1 MPDWLPKELT
11 LQTGYAL
18 CAGLGIVVVV
28 LQLLLGLFGGDDG
41 DPSDG
46 DFDFEGDGGLDVLTV
61 RGIASFLTVFGLV
74 GWIGTLEGWPRPVSL
89 IAALVSGIL
98 VLLSVA
104 LILRMQRRLSS
115 TGTVVAS
122 RAVGSVGRVYL
133 RIPAAKGG
141 VGKVTVEIQGR
152 TAEYSA
158 FTKGREL
165 TTGTDVR
172 VVRMTTPG
180 TFEVA
185 PLEENP

>member
-28 LQLLLGLFGGDDG
+28 VQLLLGLFGGDDG
-41 DPSDG
+41 DAG
-46 DFDFEGDGGLDVLTV
+46 DFDFEGDSGLDVLTV

-74 GWIGTLEGWPRPVSL
+74 GWIGTLEGWPRPVTL
-89 IAALVSGIL
+89 IAALVSGGL
-98 VLLSVA
+98 VLVSVA
-104 LILRMQRRLSS
+104 LILRMQRRLTS
-115 TGTVVAS
+115 TGNVDAA
-122 RAVGSVGRVYL
+122 RAVGSAARVYL
-133 RIPAAKGG
+133 RIPASSQG
-141 VGKVTVEIQGR
+141 VGKITVEIQGR
-152 TAEYSA
+152 TAEYTA

-165 TTGTDVR
+165 PTGADVR

-185 PLEENP
+185 PFEENS

>member
-28 LQLLLGLFGGDDG
+28 VQLLLGLFGGDDG
-41 DPSDG
+41 DPSDL
-46 DFDFEGDGGLDVLTV
+46 DFEGDGGLDVLTV

-74 GWIGTLEGWPRPVSL
+74 GWIGTLEDWPRPVSL
-89 IAALVSGIL
+89 IAALISGIL

-115 TGTVVAS
+115 SGNVVAS
-122 RAVGSVGRVYL
+122 GAVGSVGRVYL
-133 RIPAAKGG
+133 RIPAANRG
-141 VGKVTVEIQGR
+141 VGKITVEIQGR

-165 TTGTDVR
+165 ATGTDVR

-180 TFEVA
+180 TFEVV